1 MKIKKFGILFA
12 FTVMLCLPKLISGA
26 CSPNEVEWPG
36 YAYMRS
42 DGTMVFYCP
51 TFSFVNATCC
61 IQNLGGEE

>member
-42 DGTMVFYCP
+42 DGTMVFYG
-51 TFSFVNATCC
+51 VVA
-61 IQNLGGEE
+61 